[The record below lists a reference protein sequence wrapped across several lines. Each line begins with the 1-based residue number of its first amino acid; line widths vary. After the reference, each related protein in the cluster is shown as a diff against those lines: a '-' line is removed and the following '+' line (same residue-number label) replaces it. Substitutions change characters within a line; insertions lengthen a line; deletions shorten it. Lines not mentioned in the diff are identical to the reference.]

1 MRISKHPLA
10 KTLLSLAIASAIPA
24 QSMAASNDQE
34 IDALWQTIEDLQQ
47 QISAAD
53 EWKNPNTLVHM
64 SGFGSVGYASDI
76 RGMNGGAPQKTNDTF
91 TVGSFSPIFHYQ
103 YRDLLMLESE
113 LEFQATEA
121 GETEVGMEYF
131 TLDMFLNDHAVLV
144 MGKFLSPLGNFRQ
157 NIHPS
162 WVNKLPTPPAGFGHD
177 QAAPNADTGFQV
189 RGGFKLGF
197 ADANY
202 AVYMGNGVAAEMNEA
217 GDAVEKV
224 ESPGMSVDGDGKKN
238 YGGRLGLFYPSIKL
252 EVGVSWAAGKIPERE
267 IATTLTTDAPI
278 AADGTTANVISLA
291 TPITYENMRDWNFVG
306 MDLGYRLDGL
316 NIKAEY
322 VKQDIGALAA
332 SGAAGKQTFKATYI
346 QAAYR
351 FLPTKWEVVART
363 SQYDTPEDTIKRNT
377 VGLNYI
383 FASNIVAKLAF
394 ESNDQVDNRTLL
406 QLAYGF

>member
-64 SGFGSVGYASDI
+64 SGFGSVMYTKTDAN
-76 RGMNGGAPQKTNDTF
+76 NGSFKT
-91 TVGSFSPIFHYQ
+91 GGFSPIFHYQ
-103 YRDLLMLESE
+103 YRDLLMLEAE
-113 LEFQATEA
+113 LDFKTTEA
-121 GETEVGMEYF
+121 GETEASMEYF
-131 TLDMFLNDHAVLV
+131 TLDLFLNDHATLV
-144 MGKFLSPLGNFRQ
+144 MGTFLSPLGNFRQ

-162 WVNKLPTPPAGFGHD
+162 WVNKLPSAPAGFGHD

-189 RGGFKLGF
+189 RGGFKLSF

-202 AVYMGNGVAAEMNEA
+202 AVYMGNGVAAEMNED
-217 GDAVEKV
+217 GDAVEKI
-224 ESPGMSVDGDGKKN
+224 ESPGMGADGDGKKN

-252 EVGVSWAAGKIPERE
+252 EVGVSWATGKIPERE

-278 AADGTTANVISLA
+278 VTDGTTANVISLA
-291 TPITYENMRDWNFVG
+291 TPIAYENSRDWDFIG

-322 VKQDIGALAA
+322 VKQEIGALAA
-332 SGAAGKQTFKATYI
+332 SGAAGKQTFKATYV

-351 FLPTKWEVVART
+351 FLPTKWEMVARA
-363 SQYDTPEDTIKRNT
+363 SQYDTPEMTMKKNT

-394 ESNDQVDNRTLL
+394 ESNDQSDDRTLL